1 MWKINTACGGSLS
14 EFAFQRPPVQERTI
28 NVLTQKRFPDW
39 LRHSRMTRIA
49 ILATEDDMPWSNREG
64 IQLRGVPACRRSMDV
79 INVAWLYRLHD
90 TGALT
95 EADEAAAMRNF
106 YVDFGQGV
114 QLKPWSEGLHCL
126 CKGPTL

>member
-79 INVAWLYRLHD
+79 INVAWLYRLHG

-95 EADEAAAMRNF
+95 EADEAAAVVEVSTSR
-106 YVDFGQGV
+106 GGCGGGA
-114 QLKPWSEGLHCL
+114 EGGLSRAFVFR
-126 CKGPTL
+126 G